1 MTYVAEIERW
11 HARRLAG
18 LTGPDGWLSLVGL
31 DWLSEGDNPV
41 VLPGRQ
47 APVHVGTITVE
58 RGRALLR
65 TDVGA
70 GVTHEGRPVD
80 QLVLL
85 DDVDGSPTVLSQG
98 SLSFHLINR
107 EGRLAVRVRDA
118 EAPARRSF
126 GGIERYPVD
135 PSWRVDARF
144 EPFDPPRDVTVP
156 SVLAVDQ
163 TMLVPG
169 ALDFVIGRTSCRLV
183 TFRET
188 GTDDLFIVFGDLT
201 NVDATYQ
208 GGRYVYAHPAGD
220 QRMTRIDFNRAYNP
234 PCAFT
239 TYATCVLPVP
249 ENRLPM
255 RIEAGEKRY
264 RG

>member
-11 HARRLAG
+11 HARRLTR

-31 DWLSEGDNPV
+31 EWLSEGDNAV

-47 APVHVGTITVE
+47 APVQVGTITVE
-58 RGRALLR
+58 GGRAFLR
-65 TDVGA
+65 ADPGA

-80 QLVLL
+80 ELAMQ
-85 DDVDGSPTVLSQG
+85 DDGGGSPTVLHLG

-118 EAPARRSF
+118 EAHARRSF
-126 GGIERYPVD
+126 SGIERYPVD
-135 PSWRVDARF
+135 PSWRIEARF
-144 EPFDPPRDVTVP
+144 DPFDPPPEVTVP
-156 SVLAVDQ
+156 SVLAFEQ
-163 TMLVPG
+163 TMVVLG
-169 ALDFVIGRTSCRLV
+169 ALDFVIGRASCRLV
-183 TFRET
+183 AFHEA
-188 GTDDLFIVFGDLT
+188 GTDDLYIVFGDGT
-201 NVDATYQ
+201 NADATYQ
-208 GGRYVYAHPAGD
+208 GGRYLYARPADDLGI
-220 QRMTRIDFNRAYNP
+220 TLVDFNKAYNP

-239 TYATCVLPVP
+239 TYATCVLPTP
-249 ENRLPM
+249 ENRLPI